1 MEQKE
6 IMSLLARVRM
16 GDDEAFSLLASRFA
30 GMTEG
35 LVRSF
40 SRGLCDLDGSELSQ
54 EAQVALYRAAH
65 AYKESDDVTFGL
77 FARVCVRNA
86 LISHLRRRK
95 LPAGVSLC
103 SLDPLLPLEER
114 EPVAPLLEAEQLA
127 ILVAKMVGAL
137 SDYEQSVFALLVEGE
152 ETAFIAD
159 ALGKSEK
166 SVKNAVF
173 RVQTK
178 LRALLGN

>member
-1 MEQKE
+1 MEQME
-6 IMSLLARVRM
+6 LVSLLARVRM
-16 GDDEAFSLLASRFA
+16 GEDEAFSLLASRFS

-40 SRGLCDLDGSELSQ
+40 SRGLCEADGCELAQ

-65 AYKESDDVTFGL
+65 AYKESEAVTFGL
-77 FARVCVRNA
+77 YARVCVRNA
-86 LISHLRRRK
+86 LISYLRRRK
-95 LPAGVSLC
+95 LPDGVSLC

-127 ILVAKMVGAL
+127 ALVANAMREL
-137 SDYEQSVFALLVEGE
+137 SEYEQGVFASLVEGE
-152 ETAFIAD
+152 ECSDIAVR
-159 ALGKSEK
+159 LGKSEK
-166 SVKNAVF
+166 SVKNAIF

-178 LRALLGN
+178 LRVLLGK